1 MHSFFLLSIT
11 VMINILPKIIKT
23 LHEGVL
29 RAINLYGFYNE
40 LLEKNNSVNGHL
52 TF

>member
-11 VMINILPKIIKT
+11 VMINILPEIIKT